1 MLWSLP
7 MVFLIPITS
16 DFMDQTRSI
25 HRSQVWAKE
34 MLSSVKQVPGV
45 PGVRAK
51 ASLPSGGQ
59 LQKVHLMDPT
69 SAELSPPGT
78 VLRPLHS

>member
-1 MLWSLP
+1 MLRSLP
-7 MVFLIPITS
+7 MVSLIPITS
-16 DFMDQTRSI
+16 DFMDQTSSI

-34 MLSSVKQVPGV
+34 MLSSTKQVPRV
-45 PGVRAK
+45 PGVCAQ

-69 SAELSPPGT
+69 SGELSPPGT